1 MKTDPETATLAKE
14 YVLISFVAS
23 VVIMFITRV
32 SRFVLYNMIGLL
44 ESDLI
49 SLASPY

>member
-1 MKTDPETATLAKE
+1 MKIDETATLVKE

-23 VVIMFITRV
+23 VVIMYITRV

-44 ESDLI
+44 VSDLI
-49 SLASPY
+49 LSSASPY